1 MSGNL
6 FAHPW
11 SWLASCFGK
20 PNRTDVPSSRGGPQ
34 GDRHESSVPLP
45 PESPSPETEVIVDQL
60 RAAMRHCNMGD
71 DDPNSPLVIAFIHAI
86 RHLGARTATS
96 DRIAQESSNAVLG
109 ALRQAK
115 KFTESEIERIR
126 ASSPTPGSY
135 AFQQYAREMA
145 KSAEAA
151 LVQRIRVFDYNT
163 ALLAVLILF
172 GNSAAFYAIGRLQGG
187 AAAYADMQGIQEGL
201 IEFFGERFDET
212 KATLPLL
219 RWNSIIGALAE
230 CNLPGRT
237 SRQDDRKFCDMRL
250 WIEKAPPPVKRES
263 ELPLRDERSE
273 VTKFFSHI
281 FR

>member
-34 GDRHESSVPLP
+34 GDRHEGSVPLP

-86 RHLGARTATS
+86 RHLGARTAAS

-109 ALRQAK
+109 ALQQAK
-115 KFTESEIERIR
+115 KFTEGEIERIR

-135 AFQQYAREMA
+135 AFLQYGREMA
-145 KSAEAA
+145 KSADAA
-151 LVQRIRVFDYNT
+151 LVQRIRVFDRNT

-172 GNSAAFYAIGRLQGG
+172 GSSAAFYGIGRLQGG
-187 AAAYADMQGIQEGL
+187 AAAYADMQGIQENL
-201 IEFFGERFDET
+201 IGFFGERVNET
-212 KATLPLL
+212 KAMLSLL
-219 RWNSIIGALAE
+219 RWNSIIGALSRCE
-230 CNLPGRT
+230 NPGR
-237 SRQDDRKFCDMRL
+237 SGIQDGRKFCNMPI
-250 WIEKAPPPVKRES
+250 WIEKAPPP
-263 ELPLRDERSE
+263 
-273 VTKFFSHI
+273 T
-281 FR
+281 